1 MKKLTLITLVLFALF
16 AASCTKKAPMDCCMA
31 PAAPYFNAEKDS
43 KSWIGLPE
51 AFKTS
56 TDSLTITGRKTE
68 ENLLIRIKYTG
79 KGNYVLNSHQGKYY
93 MTVGQDVMVAEYI
106 LDDTAPNI
114 LEVTE
119 YDTTKGFISGK
130 FSITLKKI
138 YGNPNEAYPSTI
150 KFLNGTFRQTL
161 PK

>member
-1 MKKLTLITLVLFALF
+1 MKKLTLITLVLFALL
-16 AASCTKKAPMDCCMA
+16 AASCTKNAPMDCCMA

-106 LDDTAPNI
+106 LDDTAPNT

-138 YGNPNEAYPSTI
+138 YGNPNEAYPATI